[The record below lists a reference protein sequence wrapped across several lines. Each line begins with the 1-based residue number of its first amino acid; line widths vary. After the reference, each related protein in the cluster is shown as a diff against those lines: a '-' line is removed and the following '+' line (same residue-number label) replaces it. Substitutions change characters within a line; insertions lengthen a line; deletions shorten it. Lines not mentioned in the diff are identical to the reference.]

1 MDGSGAAQIGATRR
15 ERMGVMLR
23 FFATNRAMDRL
34 GRAVDKG
41 NDGRLKRL
49 ALSKGGY
56 YFVDMEQ
63 YMRFYLATT
72 DADQMPRGAVV
83 QDSKESVFDNFLSDP
98 RIRAIVVCVHGF
110 NVDLFEASTWFRILT
125 DTMKHTPDIGER
137 IVTSPAD
144 LRAKKGDAAEKKGGA
159 AERNLTAFIGFS
171 WPSNGSVLSYL
182 SDQQDAA
189 DSKGALASLVARL
202 KAMTGKSVNLLC
214 HSMGNYLACHM
225 FAALV
230 DDHIVPAAAVNNH
243 HLMGLLERGKR
254 DHNTENVERDSW
266 LVDNYVML
274 APDVERRHV
283 TKCAG
288 GNVETDYVGR
298 FHAGLQHLVHRK
310 VNFYSRFDS
319 ALSISNIEK
328 APRKAVA
335 ALGDAVGGF
344 LGLDALKRDPHRRWE
359 KRLGEAPAPSN
370 AAPGFES
377 VNATELAGRKIDHSD
392 HIDSRPV
399 AERIAKELGVC
410 EP

>member
-1 MDGSGAAQIGATRR
+1 
-15 ERMGVMLR
+15 MLR

-34 GRAVDKG
+34 GRAVR
-41 NDGRLKRL
+41 NDENGRRSRH
-49 ALSKGGY
+49 ALSRGGY

-83 QDSKESVFDNFLSDP
+83 HDSEQRVFRDFLCDP

-125 DTMKHTPDIGER
+125 DTMKHTPEIGGR
-137 IVTSPAD
+137 IVTSPDD
-144 LRAKKGDAAEKKGGA
+144 LPARNDDAAIENDDA
-159 AERNLTAFIGFS
+159 ANLTAFIGFS

-189 DSKGALASLVARL
+189 DSKGALASLVARIKNL
-202 KAMTGKSVNLLC
+202 TGRSVNLLC

-230 DDHIVPAAAVNNH
+230 DEHIVPATAVNDPQ
-243 HLMGLLERGKR
+243 LMRLLGRGNR
-254 DHNTENVERDSW
+254 VGDTENVERDAW

-283 TKCAG
+283 TKCADP
-288 GNVETDYVGR
+288 NVETDYVGR
-298 FHAGLQHLVHRK
+298 FYAGLQHLARRK

-319 ALSISNIEK
+319 ALSVSNLEK
-328 APRKAVA
+328 APRKAVSA
-335 ALGDAVGGF
+335 IGDAVGG
-344 LGLDALKRDPHRRWE
+344 LLRLDSLKRDPHRRWE

-399 AERIAKELGVC
+399 VERIAKELGIHM
-410 EP
+410 P